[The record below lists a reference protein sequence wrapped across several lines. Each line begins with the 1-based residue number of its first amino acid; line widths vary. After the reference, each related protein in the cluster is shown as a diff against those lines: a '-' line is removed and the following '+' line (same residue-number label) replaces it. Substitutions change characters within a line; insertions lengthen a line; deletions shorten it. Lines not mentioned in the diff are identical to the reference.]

1 MKDTSN
7 NIFNGFE
14 KVVSFYANVKLVHL
28 SPNQYFELSIYVSS
42 QRYVLL
48 ARLSPT
54 IFIFSQQIDPN
65 FSLSFSLPTI
75 R

>member
-1 MKDTSN
+1 MKDTFN

-14 KVVSFYANVKLVHL
+14 KVVSICANVKLVHL
-28 SPNQYFELSIYVSS
+28 SPSQYFELSIYVSS

-75 R
+75 Q